1 MRLFWFLRLRL
12 YSILINVV
20 GFSGYLGPTVWI
32 KGLRNIY
39 FGRDCRIFP
48 GARLE
53 SHGTGKLLIGDYFRC
68 GHSLFMTCSDKNIL
82 IGSYAVFS
90 ANVFIGTQKN
100 DFNMKRSEFD
110 ENWFKENV
118 SEHEVV
124 IGDRCFIG
132 YGAVILP
139 GTVLGDGCVVGANA
153 VVSGSHPNNSTI
165 APSKSTRLSK

>member
-1 MRLFWFLRLRL
+1 MRLFWFLRLRFYAL
-12 YSILINVV
+12 FMNVV
-20 GFSGYLGPTVWI
+20 GWSGYLGSVTFI
-32 KGLRNIY
+32 KGFRNIY

-53 SHGTGKLLIGDYFRC
+53 ALGFGKLLIGNYVRC
-68 GHSLFMTCSDKNIL
+68 GQNLFLTCSDENIS
-82 IGSYAVFS
+82 IGSHCIFS
-90 ANVFIGTQKN
+90 ANVFVGTQKN
-100 DFNMKRSEFD
+100 DFSKGLTEYD

-118 SEHEVV
+118 SEHAVV

-153 VVSGSHPNNSTI
+153 VVSGCHPRNSKI
-165 APSKSTRLSK
+165 APVKSIVV